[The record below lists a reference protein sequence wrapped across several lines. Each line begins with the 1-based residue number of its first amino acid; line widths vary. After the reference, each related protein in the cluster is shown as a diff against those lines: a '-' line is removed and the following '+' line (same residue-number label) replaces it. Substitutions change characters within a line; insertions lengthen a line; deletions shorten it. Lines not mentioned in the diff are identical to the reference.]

1 MALHVSSTAFTEGQS
16 IPEKYTCDG
25 QNVSPPL
32 NWSGAPEN
40 TKSMAIVADDPDAPS
55 GTFTHWVLYDLPAK
69 TAVLME
75 GSSGGGKEGV
85 NGFKENG
92 IRRAL
97 PSAEWRAPLFLPC
110 LRLGYRFAGESR
122 INQTGRYRHNEG
134 THPGRR
140 SNNGHIQ
147 EKGISSNFDKFEVV
161 CGRLRAT
168 VPDIRNK

>member
-85 NGFKENG
+85 NGFKKTGYGGLCPPPNG
-92 IRRAL
+92 AHRYFFHVYALDIDSLGNPALTKQDVTATMKAHILAEGQTMGTYKRR
-97 PSAEWRAPLFLPC
+97 E
-110 LRLGYRFAGESR
+110 
-122 INQTGRYRHNEG
+122 
-134 THPGRR
+134 
-140 SNNGHIQ
+140 
-147 EKGISSNFDKFEVV
+147 
-161 CGRLRAT
+161 
-168 VPDIRNK
+168 